1 MGFISSHLLHIIDLP
16 DCSALS
22 TAVCTG
28 WATKLAP
35 KVQSVAAYKCYLCWI
50 WNWIYKLWLSGKT
63 FFIYIHNNLH
73 ISYIPKIQWN
83 LGLSSLLSDAK
94 RDAAVQYAICI
105 VWLVSLPAV
114 QGHLIP
120 VNLPCWPAIS
130 RHCHLL
136 PRELAVSHAKKMWDA
151 YGCVFS
157 VSKLTYNS
165 NVRGGSLVIAA
176 SFAFTIATQE
186 SSLMWIQPIKPIK
199 SHSIGKY
206 SVRSLEALP
215 VTETSRVVCSLG
227 KQKERAQL
235 QRPQQLWA
243 QLKRSQQNSCL

>member
-1 MGFISSHLLHIIDLP
+1 MLLFSMPYALSGLSACRHDQWMWENPSAFIDYGMISLNNIDPYRSMISS
-16 DCSALS
+16 SW
-22 TAVCTG
+22 VF
-28 WATKLAP
+28 P
-35 KVQSVAAYKCYLCWI
+35 KVTREPKAKQGP
-50 WNWIYKLWLSGKT
+50 LSSFG
-63 FFIYIHNNLH
+63 
-73 ISYIPKIQWN
+73 N
-83 LGLSSLLSDAK
+83 LGCALE
-94 RDAAVQYAICI
+94 AVTFKARWAQSKFQD
-105 VWLVSLPAV
+105 VLKAV
-114 QGHLIP
+114 QGHVIP

-157 VSKLTYNS
+157 VSKLIYNS